1 MKLAAAIFA
10 ASANAATLF
19 SPIYE
24 QIAQTMITQA
34 SGMLQTIK
42 TLDAPIDV
50 ANTPQ
55 LVNAIDQFDAAL
67 TGMDNAALVSVI
79 ENLDVTALID
89 ADGNLDSTALVTVFS
104 TLDPAVVQE
113 LQDAFV
119 AAVPAES
126 MAQLNSSMDAF
137 VDLGTVFQDIINNNI
152 ELSNF
157 AAIYNDFADAVV
169 GLDSVFGNNVLGSTT
184 NALLSYS
191 SVVTT
196 LAEKALVVWES
207 YDDIRISFRNA
218 DTLVQFGI
226 EDRLNEINHVDGQS
240 YLCTMGQ
247 NGIFDTAK
255 EAVEFLPDVLVTNFR
270 GPTMNLV
277 SLYND
282 FIHGIEIGSFDLSL
296 YELNE
301 VDVDAAFTM
310 IDDVAGSIAGTL
322 VEIKTLALPFSGQIN
337 SAITNSFC

>member
-1 MKLAAAIFA
+1 MKLAAAILA

-104 TLDPAVVQE
+104 TLDPAVVQD

-126 MAQLNSSMDAF
+126 MAQLNASMDAF

-226 EDRLNEINHVDGQS
+226 EDRLNEINHVNGQS

>member
-126 MAQLNSSMDAF
+126 MAQLNASMDAF

>member
-1 MKLAAAIFA
+1 MV
-10 ASANAATLF
+10 N
-19 SPIYE
+19 
-24 QIAQTMITQA
+24 QA

-50 ANTPQ
+50 ANNAQ
-55 LVNAIDQFDAAL
+55 LVNAI
-67 TGMDNAALVSVI
+67 AALVSMI
-79 ENLDVTALID
+79 QNLDITALID
-89 ADGNLDSTALVTVFS
+89 ADGNLDATALVTVFS
-104 TLDPAVVQE
+104 ELDPATVQE
-113 LQDAFV
+113 LQTAFV
-119 AAVPAES
+119 AAVPAETMS
-126 MAQLNSSMDAF
+126 QLNASMDAF
-137 VDLGTVFQDIINNNI
+137 IDLGTVFQDIMNNNI

-169 GLDSVFGNNVLGSTT
+169 DLDSVFGNNVLGSTT
-184 NALLSYS
+184 NALLSYT

-226 EDRLNEINHVDGQS
+226 EDRLNAINHVDGQS
-240 YLCTMGQ
+240 YLCTMGE

-255 EAVEFLPDVLVTNFR
+255 EAVEFIPDVLVTNFR
-270 GPTMNLV
+270 GPTMNMI

-282 FIHGIEIGSFDLSL
+282 FIHGIEIGSFDLSR

-301 VDVDAAFTM
+301 ADLDAAFTM
-310 IDDVAGSIAGTL
+310 IDNVAGSI
-322 VEIKTLALPFSGQIN
+322 
-337 SAITNSFC
+337 

>member
-1 MKLAAAIFA
+1 MKLAALLA

-24 QIAQTMITQA
+24 SIASSMVNQA

-42 TLDAPIDV
+42 TLDTPIDV
-50 ANTPQ
+50 ANNAQ
-55 LVNAIDQFDAAL
+55 LVSAIDAFDAAL
-67 TGMDNAALVSVI
+67 TGMDNAALVAVI
-79 ENLDVTALID
+79 ENLDITALLD
-89 ADGNLDSTALVTVFS
+89 ADGNLDTNALVTVFS
-104 TLDPAVVQE
+104 SLDPAVVQD
-113 LQDAFV
+113 LQTAFV
-119 AAVPAES
+119 AAVPAET
-126 MAQLNSSMDAF
+126 MTQLNSSMDAF
-137 VDLGTVFQDIINNNI
+137 LDLGTVFQDIMNNNI

-157 AAIYNDFADAVV
+157 AAIYNDFADAIT
-169 GLDSVFGNNVLGSTT
+169 GLDAVFGNNVLGSTT

-191 SVVTT
+191 SIVTT

-218 DTLVQFGI
+218 NTLVEFGI
-226 EDRLNEINHVDGQS
+226 QDRLNEINHVDGES
-240 YLCTMGQ
+240 YLCTAGN

-282 FIHGIEIGSFDLSL
+282 FIHGIEIGSFDLSM

-301 VDVDAAFTM
+301 SDVDMAFTM
-310 IDDVAGSIAGTL
+310 IDNMAGSVAGTL
-322 VEIKTLALPFSGQIN
+322 VEVKTLALPFSGQIN

>member
-1 MKLAAAIFA
+1 
-10 ASANAATLF
+10 
-19 SPIYE
+19 
-24 QIAQTMITQA
+24 MITQA

-126 MAQLNSSMDAF
+126 MAQLNASMDAF

-255 EAVEFLPDVLVTNFR
+255 EAIEFLPDVLVTNFR

>member
-1 MKLAAAIFA
+1 MKLAAAILA

-126 MAQLNSSMDAF
+126 MAQLNASMDAF

-184 NALLSYS
+184 NALLTYS

>member
-1 MKLAAAIFA
+1 MKLAAILA

-24 QIAQTMITQA
+24 QIAQTMVSQA
-34 SGMLQTIK
+34 SGMLQMIK

-50 ANTPQ
+50 ANNAA
-55 LVNAIDQFDAAL
+55 LVGAIDAFDTAL
-67 TGMDNAALVSVI
+67 NGMDNAALVSMI
-79 ENLDVTALID
+79 QNLDVTALID
-89 ADGNLDSTALVTVFS
+89 ADGNLDASALVTVFS
-104 TLDPAVVQE
+104 ELDPATVQD
-113 LQDAFV
+113 LQTAFV
-119 AAVPAES
+119 AAVPADAMS
-126 MAQLNSSMDAF
+126 QLNASMDAF
-137 VDLGTVFQDIINNNI
+137 IDLGTVFQDIMNNNI

-184 NALLSYS
+184 NALLAYS

-240 YLCTMGQ
+240 YLCTMGE

-255 EAVEFLPDVLVTNFR
+255 EAVEFIPDVLITNFR
-270 GPTMNLV
+270 GPTMNMV

-282 FIHGIEIGSFDLSL
+282 FIHGIEIGSFDLSR

-301 VDVDAAFTM
+301 ADLDAAFTM
-310 IDDVAGSIAGTL
+310 IDNISGSIAGTL
-322 VEIKTLALPFSGQIN
+322 VEVKTLALPFSGQIN
-337 SAITNSFC
+337 AAITNSFC

>member
-1 MKLAAAIFA
+1 MGILA

-79 ENLDVTALID
+79 ENLDVTAL
-89 ADGNLDSTALVTVFS
+89 VTVFS
-104 TLDPAVVQE
+104 TLDPTVVQD

>member
-1 MKLAAAIFA
+1 MKLAAVLA
-10 ASANAATLF
+10 ASANAATLL

-24 QIAQTMITQA
+24 QIAQTMVNQA

-50 ANTPQ
+50 ANNAQ
-55 LVNAIDQFDAAL
+55 LVNAIDAFDTAL
-67 TGMDNAALVSVI
+67 TGMDNAALVSMI
-79 ENLDVTALID
+79 ENLDITALID
-89 ADGNLDSTALVTVFS
+89 ADGNLDATALVTVFS
-104 TLDPAVVQE
+104 ELDPATVQE
-113 LQDAFV
+113 LQTAFV
-119 AAVPAES
+119 AAVPAETMS
-126 MAQLNSSMDAF
+126 QLNASMDAF
-137 VDLGTVFQDIINNNI
+137 IDLGTVFQDIMNNNI

-226 EDRLNEINHVDGQS
+226 EDRLNAINHVDGQS
-240 YLCTMGQ
+240 YICTMGE
-247 NGIFDTAK
+247 N
-255 EAVEFLPDVLVTNFR
+255 
-270 GPTMNLV
+270 
-277 SLYND
+277 
-282 FIHGIEIGSFDLSL
+282 
-296 YELNE
+296 
-301 VDVDAAFTM
+301 
-310 IDDVAGSIAGTL
+310 
-322 VEIKTLALPFSGQIN
+322 
-337 SAITNSFC
+337 